1 MKKIGLIGGMSWE
14 SSALYYRLINELIK
28 EHLGGFHSARCV
40 LASVDFDE
48 IEQLQMAGEWGKAAE
63 LLANEGR
70 LLQAAGADLIVLCTN
85 TMHKVADAIEAATSV
100 PFLHL
105 ADVTADAV
113 AKAGIASVGLLGT
126 RFTMEEDFY
135 VQRLQSHGLRVVIPS
150 PADRVTVNRVIYE
163 ELVLGVVREESRA
176 EYRRIIAELGV
187 RGAQGVILGCTEIEL
202 LVGGADSALP
212 LFATTRLHAEAAVAV
227 ALA

>member
-1 MKKIGLIGGMSWE
+1 M
-14 SSALYYRLINELIK
+14 
-28 EHLGGFHSARCV
+28 
-40 LASVDFDE
+40 DFDE

-113 AKAGIASVGLLGT
+113 AKAGISSVGLLGT

-135 VQRLQSHGLRVVIPS
+135 VKRLQSHGLRVVIPS
-150 PADRVTVNRVIYE
+150 PEDRVIVNRVIYE
-163 ELVLGVVREESRA
+163 ELVLGEVREESRA
-176 EYRRIIAELGV
+176 EYRRIIGELGA

-202 LVGGADSALP
+202 LVGEADSALP
-212 LFATTRLHAEAAVAV
+212 LFATTRLHAEAAVA
-227 ALA
+227 ASLA